1 MNESGI
7 RLFEAKT
14 YEDLIGKDIY
24 EHLHPCD
31 HEDVKARLKR
41 ITDRQSESEII
52 KQTWY
57 TFEKRLIYTEM
68 VCIPTTFF
76 GETAVQVI
84 LRDISERKQT
94 EELMVR
100 SGKAVDC
107 RTACSRDR
115 P

>member
-1 MNESGI
+1 MIHKGRWVFMNESGI

-52 KQTWY
+52 NRRGIHLKKAHLY
-57 TFEKRLIYTEM
+57 RNGLHPYDI
-68 VCIPTTFF
+68 F

-84 LRDISERKQT
+84 
-94 EELMVR
+94 
-100 SGKAVDC
+100 
-107 RTACSRDR
+107 
-115 P
+115 